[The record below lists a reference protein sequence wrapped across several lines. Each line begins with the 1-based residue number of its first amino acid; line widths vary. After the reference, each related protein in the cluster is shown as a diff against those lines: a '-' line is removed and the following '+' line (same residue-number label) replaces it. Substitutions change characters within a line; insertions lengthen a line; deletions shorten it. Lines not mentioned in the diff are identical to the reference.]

1 MLSEDY
7 KTTEGTIKDQS
18 KKQMV
23 KKMNQFE
30 QEIKRRI
37 KHYYDQLAA
46 LENAYYNHEIESKE
60 YIVEYEKIK
69 GKIEL
74 LKG

>member
-1 MLSEDY
+1 
-7 KTTEGTIKDQS
+7 
-18 KKQMV
+18 
-23 KKMNQFE
+23 MNQFE

-46 LENAYYNHEIESKE
+46 LENAFYHHEIADKD
-60 YIVEYEKIK
+60 YVVQYEKIK
-69 GKIEL
+69 EKIRL

>member
-1 MLSEDY
+1 
-7 KTTEGTIKDQS
+7 
-18 KKQMV
+18 MV
-23 KKMNQFE
+23 KEMNQFK

-60 YIVEYEKIK
+60 YIIEYDKIK
-69 GKIEL
+69 SKIEL

>member
-1 MLSEDY
+1 MAE
-7 KTTEGTIKDQS
+7 
-18 KKQMV
+18 
-23 KKMNQFE
+23 KMNQFE

-60 YIVEYEKIK
+60 YIIEYEKIK

>member
-1 MLSEDY
+1 
-7 KTTEGTIKDQS
+7 
-18 KKQMV
+18 
-23 KKMNQFE
+23 MNQFE

-60 YIVEYEKIK
+60 YIVQYKKVKEKIR
-69 GKIEL
+69 L
-74 LKG
+74 LER

>member
-1 MLSEDY
+1 
-7 KTTEGTIKDQS
+7 
-18 KKQMV
+18 
-23 KKMNQFE
+23 MNQFE

-60 YIVEYEKIK
+60 YVVEYEKIK
-69 GKIEL
+69 GKIKL
-74 LKG
+74 LKEQNKPRHIQEELSFE

>member
-1 MLSEDY
+1 MAKE
-7 KTTEGTIKDQS
+7 
-18 KKQMV
+18 
-23 KKMNQFE
+23 MNQFK

-37 KHYYDQLAA
+37 KHYYEQLAA
-46 LENAYYNHEIESKE
+46 LENAYMNHKIESKE
-60 YIVEYEKIK
+60 YIIEYKKIK

>member
-1 MLSEDY
+1 
-7 KTTEGTIKDQS
+7 
-18 KKQMV
+18 
-23 KKMNQFE
+23 MNQFE

-46 LENAYYNHEIESKE
+46 LEDAYMNNNIESKE

-69 GKIEL
+69 GKIKL

>member
-1 MLSEDY
+1 
-7 KTTEGTIKDQS
+7 
-18 KKQMV
+18 
-23 KKMNQFE
+23 MNQFE

-60 YIVEYEKIK
+60 YIVQYEKVK
-69 GKIEL
+69 EKIRL
-74 LKG
+74 LER

>member
-1 MLSEDY
+1 
-7 KTTEGTIKDQS
+7 
-18 KKQMV
+18 
-23 KKMNQFE
+23 MNQFE

-46 LENAYYNHEIESKE
+46 LENAYFYDEIKPKE
-60 YIVEYEKIK
+60 YLVQYEKIK
-69 GKIEL
+69 DKIKL

>member
-1 MLSEDY
+1 MLPEDY

-30 QEIKRRI
+30 EEIKRRI

-46 LENAYYNHEIESKE
+46 LENAYNNHEMKAKE

-69 GKIEL
+69 SKIKL

>member
-1 MLSEDY
+1 MAE
-7 KTTEGTIKDQS
+7 
-18 KKQMV
+18 
-23 KKMNQFE
+23 KMNQFE

-37 KHYYDQLAA
+37 KHYYEQLAA
-46 LENAYYNHEIESKE
+46 LENAYMNHKIESKE
-60 YIVEYEKIK
+60 YIIEYEKIK